1 VPLSPRGVLCGTNF
15 SIAFAKDGEDC
26 YRPQLMPTSIG
37 HALAGA
43 AAAWGADL
51 VPGDRAWRTAPA
63 AASWYRRAGDG
74 LTVACAALGAL
85 PDADLLFH
93 AHRTY
98 THSVGAVIFVGVF
111 AAAMAANAKRPI
123 ARVALMCAAAYGT
136 HLLLDYFAVDRVPPR
151 GIQALWP
158 FSHAWYISGWDLFRG
173 TERRHF
179 FSLAT
184 FWINTRAALQEL
196 LILAPITLA
205 IWLIRVKALAGFA
218 PQLPRGDH
226 PPQ

>member
-1 VPLSPRGVLCGTNF
+1 
-15 SIAFAKDGEDC
+15 
-26 YRPQLMPTSIG
+26 MPTSIG

-51 VPGDRAWRTAPA
+51 VPGNRAWRTAPA
-63 AASWYRRAGDG
+63 TASWYRRAGNG

-98 THSVGAVIFVGVF
+98 THSVGAVIVVGIVG
-111 AAAMAANAKRPI
+111 AAWAAMAANTKRPI

-136 HLLLDYFAVDRVPPR
+136 HLLLDYFATDMVPPF

-158 FSHAWYISGWDLFRG
+158 FSHAWYISGWHLFRG

-179 FSLAT
+179 LSLAAI
-184 FWINTRAALQEL
+184 WINTRAGLQEL
-196 LILAPITLA
+196 LILAPIALA
-205 IWLIRVKALAGFA
+205 IWLIRVKALAGLA
-218 PQLPRGDH
+218 PQMPRGDH

>member
-1 VPLSPRGVLCGTNF
+1 
-15 SIAFAKDGEDC
+15 
-26 YRPQLMPTSIG
+26 MPTSIG

-85 PDADLLFH
+85 PDADLLIH

-98 THSVGAVIFVGVF
+98 THSVGAVIFVGIV
-111 AAAMAANAKRPI
+111 ATVWASAKPANAKRPI

-136 HLLLDYFAVDRVPPR
+136 HLLLDYLAIDRVPPL

-158 FSHAWYISGWDLFRG
+158 FTRTWYISGWDLFLQ

-184 FWINTRAALQEL
+184 LWINTRAALQEL

-205 IWLIRVKALAGFA
+205 IWLIRVKALAG
-218 PQLPRGDH
+218 LSSEVTRGDH
-226 PPQ
+226 AAQ

>member
-1 VPLSPRGVLCGTNF
+1 
-15 SIAFAKDGEDC
+15 
-26 YRPQLMPTSIG
+26 MPTSIG

-85 PDADLLFH
+85 PDADLLIH

-98 THSVGAVIFVGVF
+98 THSVGAVIFVGIV
-111 AAAMAANAKRPI
+111 ATVWASAKPANAKRPI

-136 HLLLDYFAVDRVPPR
+136 HLLLDYLAIDRVPPL

-158 FSHAWYISGWDLFRG
+158 FTRTWYISGWDLFLQ

-184 FWINTRAALQEL
+184 LWINTRAALQEL

-205 IWLIRVKALAGFA
+205 IWLIRVKALAGLA
-218 PQLPRGDH
+218 PELPRGDH